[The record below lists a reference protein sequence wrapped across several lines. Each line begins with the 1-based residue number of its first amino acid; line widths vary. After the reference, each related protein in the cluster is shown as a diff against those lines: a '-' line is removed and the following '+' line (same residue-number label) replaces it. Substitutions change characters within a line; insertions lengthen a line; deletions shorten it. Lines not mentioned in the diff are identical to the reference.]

1 MYADLSNAQA
11 KTVIDAEQAFEAYR
25 DAVDKFAA
33 YQGGMHWKTVK
44 GRDYLYR
51 TFDRNGNAKSLGPR
65 SRETE
70 AVQQVFVQRKAE
82 LKDRVD
88 TLAERLNIQQKVNV
102 AFRVGHIPNEVAD
115 VCIALNRL
123 RLMGTNFMVIG
134 TNAMHVYSAM
144 TGTRFDS
151 DVMATTDVDL
161 LWNHKSKLS
170 LVATTELKHQGLLGL
185 LKRAD
190 KSFEIRA
197 GQSFRAV
204 SKSGLMVD
212 LIRQMPSPPWR
223 SEPDK
228 LAESTASDLV
238 ATDIWNMKWM
248 LGAPK
253 ITQCVI
259 AVDGRVLNMT
269 CPDPRAFALFKL
281 WLAQSDERDPRKKGR
296 DLSQALEVI
305 RLIEDKLPHYL
316 NSWQSLH
323 SFPADVVQLAVNRQ

>member
-1 MYADLSNAQA
+1 MYSDLSNAQA

-51 TFDRNGNAKSLGPR
+51 TLDRKGNAKSLGPR
-65 SRETE
+65 SPETE
-70 AVQQVFVQRKAE
+70 AVQHSFVQRKAE

-88 TLAERLNIQQKVNV
+88 VLAERLNIQQKVNV
-102 AFRVGHIPNEVAD
+102 AFRVGHVPNEVAD
-115 VCIALNRL
+115 VCIALDQL
-123 RLMGTNFMVIG
+123 HLMGTNFMVIG
-134 TNAMHVYSAM
+134 TNAMHVYAAM

-151 DVMATTDVDL
+151 GVMATTGM
-161 LWNHKSKLS
+161 S
-170 LVATTELKHQGLLGL
+170 LVATTELKHEGLLGL

-228 LAESTASDLV
+228 LTASTAGDLV

-253 ITQCVI
+253 ITQSVI
-259 AVDGRVLNMT
+259 AVNGRVLNMT

-281 WLAQSDERDPRKKGR
+281 WLAQSDERDARKKGR
-296 DLSQALEVI
+296 DLAQALEVM
-305 RLIEDKLPHYL
+305 RLIEDKLPHYR
-316 NSWQSLH
+316 NSWQSLR